1 MKRSYWANP
10 DVFEIEVEVKPVDDC
25 RVTIDPIIFHPDEG
39 GQPADR
45 GTIGS
50 SKVCNVEIIDGRIVH
65 TLDKPL
71 PQGKYLARLDQSH
84 RFHTAAQHT
93 AQHIISGIAQKQFHL
108 NTTGVHIGLEKC
120 TVDFDKKIDWET
132 AKKLEQQSMD
142 VVTLNL
148 PVETMFNEP
157 DVRVRSEFKE
167 IESDIIRVVKIGDY
181 DKSACCGAHLGN
193 TGRVGIIRIFDAE
206 SKKEGIRIGF
216 LAGKKA
222 LEFSQLETSVLRE
235 LRKSIRCSTTELPTL
250 VQKSLDQTSKL
261 QKEINRLWSVQLPD
275 QAQSARIIEI
285 ESSKVGV
292 QVADVPPKLIAKL
305 AALIS
310 GQTAAVGIV
319 VSDTN
324 IAINSQTLNAG
335 AILKK
340 IQQTVGGK
348 GGGSPQTAQGKLDR
362 TTTTKEIAAILLTI
376 EN

>member
-1 MKRSYWANP
+1 MKRSYWTNP
-10 DVFEIEVEVKPVDDC
+10 DVFEIEVDVKPIDDC

-65 TLDKPL
+65 TLDKSL
-71 PQGKYLARLDQSH
+71 PQGKHIARLDNQH
-84 RFHTAAQHT
+84 RLHTAAQHT

-132 AKKLEQQSMD
+132 AKKLERQSMD

-181 DKSACCGAHLGN
+181 DKSPCCGAHLGN
-193 TGRVGIIRIFDAE
+193 TGQVGIIRIFDAE
-206 SKKEGIRIGF
+206 SKKEGTRIGF

-235 LRKSIRCSTTELPTL
+235 LRKSIRCSTAELPTL
-250 VQKSLDQTSKL
+250 VQKSLDQTNKL

-275 QAQSARIIEI
+275 LAQSARIIEI
-285 ESSKVGV
+285 ESSKVGI
-292 QVADVPPKLIAKL
+292 QVADIPQKLIAKL
-305 AALIS
+305 AALIAQETT
-310 GQTAAVGIV
+310 GAGIV

-324 IAINSQTLNAG
+324 IAVSSQTLNAG
-335 AILKK
+335 DLLKI
-340 IQQTVGGK
+340 IQNTTGGK

-362 TTTTKEIAAILLTI
+362 TTTSHEISAILQ
-376 EN
+376 EYSN